1 MGGNGVGSIA
11 SISSISDPSLQMGH
25 YFFDYGETIVMVMVT
40 VTLNPALLDRIR
52 GINWFHNVGKP
63 LEGTQPIKVYN
74 NGSFIFGP

>member
-1 MGGNGVGSIA
+1 
-11 SISSISDPSLQMGH
+11 
-25 YFFDYGETIVMVMVT
+25 MVMVT